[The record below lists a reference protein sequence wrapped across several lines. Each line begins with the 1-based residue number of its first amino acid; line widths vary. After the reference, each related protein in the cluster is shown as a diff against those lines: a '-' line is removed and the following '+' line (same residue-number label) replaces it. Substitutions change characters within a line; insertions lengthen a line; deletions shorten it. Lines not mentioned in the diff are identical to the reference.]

1 MGPSRATGGAGLVL
15 NLNLCKITGQGH
27 VIHVGAL
34 VSRNKTACMSIK

>member
-27 VIHVGAL
+27 VIGAL